1 MHAIPVIRARRGNGR
16 EFSPRAEYGAPV
28 RDDGFLASFTDDD
41 RTALEAIGRH
51 RQFGAGQVL
60 FSEGDEGHDVIVLL
74 DGAVKIV
81 STAPSGKEVILDVME
96 ANELL
101 GELSAIDGDPR
112 SATAVALTRV
122 DVLVIP
128 TGEFTTFLEQ
138 HGAVA
143 TALLRVV
150 AARLRRSSQRQLEFG
165 TNDALGRLCSCLLRM
180 LDSSSADPDRRA
192 VSMLLAQHE
201 IAALTGLSREAVVKG
216 LRALREL
223 GWIDLH
229 GRDLTVL
236 DEAALRV
243 RAAG

>member
-1 MHAIPVIRARRGNGR
+1 M
-16 EFSPRAEYGAPV
+16 
-28 RDDGFLASFTDDD
+28 RDDEFLASFTDDE
-41 RTALEAIGRH
+41 RKTLEELGRR

-60 FSEGDEGHDVIVLL
+60 FSEGDEGHDVVLL
-74 DGAVKIV
+74 LEGAVKIV
-81 STAPSGKEVILDVME
+81 STAPSGKEIILDVME
-96 ANELL
+96 TNELL
-101 GELSAIDGDPR
+101 GELSAIDGEPR

-122 DVLVIP
+122 EVLIIP
-128 TGEFTTFLEQ
+128 TREFTSFLEQ

-180 LDSSSADPDRRA
+180 VDSSSADADRHA

-201 IAALTGLSREAVVKG
+201 IAALTGLAREAVVKG

-223 GWIDLH
+223 GWIDLQ

-236 DEAALRV
+236 DEAALRA